1 MTKQQHETRHA
12 GSFGEV
18 QHDGHTQKSKPTICM
33 ATDFDTI
40 LLDNLLTTVTAE
52 HVLPR
57 TALEMHPELR
67 GTVWHRVGFRTA
79 TTILARALLGA
90 DEGVTSMANWISR
103 MLVASGDVT
112 VLDAKVL
119 VLGEG
124 AAVVFGDRSMYVMR
138 RNDD

>member
-12 GSFGEV
+12 GKLADE
-18 QHDGHTQKSKPTICM
+18 QHDGHTQKSQPTICM
-33 ATDFDTI
+33 ATDSDTI
-40 LLDNLLTTVTAE
+40 LLDNLLTTATAE

-90 DEGVTSMANWISR
+90 DESVTSMANWISR

-112 VLDAKVL
+112 VLDAKSL

-124 AAVVFGDRSMYVMR
+124 AAVVFGDRSLYVMR
-138 RNDD
+138 KA

>member
-1 MTKQQHETRHA
+1 MANNDNTHRA
-12 GSFGEV
+12 GSFAEM
-18 QHDGHTQKSKPTICM
+18 QHAGHTQKSQPTIGM
-33 ATDFDTI
+33 ATDSDTI
-40 LLDNLLTTVTAE
+40 LLDNLLT
-52 HVLPR
+52 

-90 DEGVTSMANWISR
+90 DESVTSIANWISR
-103 MLVASGDVT
+103 MLMASGDVT

-124 AAVVFGDRSMYVMR
+124 AAVVFGDRSMYVQR
-138 RNDD
+138 EHRS